1 MLVGAIV
8 DGPRSDAVL
17 NQGLVWLP
25 DGSTTERYTKR
36 HPVPFGEYVPFRSQL
51 AGLQIGRLAM
61 IPRGMIPGTRTQPL
75 DVADAQ
81 VVDLICFDVALTTP
95 LPRKSGTAARWVT
108 VQTSNGH
115 LHRDRA
121 APTAVHDQ
129 SGAGHGDRTDGGGR
143 VDQWHQRRN
152 RPRRH
157 RSLPIG
163 TADDRRHRGAGG
175 ARRGTHSRGSRRR
188 ADPTRAVPDGRRRC
202 GNRSCRCGPS
212 EKDGATFPQ
221 YDADAWTSVGARRW
235 SPVAG
240 SGLGVNDGYHR
251 PNAPPSMRI
260 TRPST
265 MRTSGNRTC
274 SHRSSTSAIG
284 LRVATYFAATT
295 RTRTKARNTMQ

>member
-1 MLVGAIV
+1 MSQPFSRAVAAIEVPVLVGAIV

-75 DVADAQ
+75 DVAGAQ
-81 VVDLICFDVALTTP
+81 VVDLICFDVALTNP

-152 RPRRH
+152 RPDRTV
-157 RSLPIG
+157 RSQLEPR
-163 TADDRRHRGAGG
+163 TTDVTVAQVALVEAHTPAVQDGALIQRVLCLMG
-175 ARRGTHSRGSRRR
+175 AVAVAIAAAGAVRRR
-188 ADPTRAVPDGRRRC
+188 RTVRRF
-202 GNRSCRCGPS
+202 PS
-212 EKDGATFPQ
+212 
-221 YDADAWTSVGARRW
+221 
-235 SPVAG
+235 
-240 SGLGVNDGYHR
+240 
-251 PNAPPSMRI
+251 
-260 TRPST
+260 
-265 MRTSGNRTC
+265 
-274 SHRSSTSAIG
+274 
-284 LRVATYFAATT
+284 TT
-295 RTRTKARNTMQ
+295 RTRGSQSGLAAGLPSRGPA